1 MVALGGHKA
10 RPYTMSIEEKVAKTL
25 AELGV
30 SDAPGVESLFADV
43 HAAMEAER
51 QELASRGASS
61 EAERDQ
67 LAKALRD
74 RWLARKSGLV
84 SSIDENWLKKAA
96 KDIKPAVGKKFNEL
110 RGFAACVEIEQLT
123 EELQVQSRGPLDDGA
138 QGVLPRPD
146 NVDGQMLKAALNGQ
160 QVARAGNEFVPTDL
174 TLPGYRRPLGSIH
187 PITRVQR
194 EIEDI
199 FLGLGFSIET
209 GPEVETVY
217 YNFDALNIP
226 DSHPARD
233 DWDTLYVDAQTVLRT
248 HTSPVQIR
256 AMEKHGAPLYIIIPG
271 KCYRHDNPDSTHSP
285 MFHQIEGLA
294 IDTDITFADLKGTL
308 DFFAKKFFGE
318 KVRTRF
324 SPSFFPFTEPS
335 GEVSISCVFC
345 DAKGCRVCKESGWI
359 EVMGCGMVHPEVL
372 RHGGIDPEKH
382 SGWAFGLGIERYAMM
397 KYDINDIQLFF
408 QSDVRFLEQF

>member
-1 MVALGGHKA
+1 VTLPAAKREHRRGAPLRTPMTL
-10 RPYTMSIEEKVAKTL
+10 EEKVGRTL
-25 AELGV
+25 AELGAT
-30 SDAPGVESLFADV
+30 DAKGVEALFAEV
-43 HAAMEAER
+43 RAAMEAER
-51 QELASRGASS
+51 QDLVSRGAPS
-61 EAERDQ
+61 EAERDK

-74 RWLARKSGLV
+74 RWLARKNGLL
-84 SSIDENWLKKAA
+84 SLIDDNWLKKAPREL
-96 KDIKPAVGKKFNEL
+96 KPVVGRQFNEF
-110 RGFAACVEIEQLT
+110 RGAAAVLEIHALQSTVPVRASLQPPARVEGHLAASESPDTFA
-123 EELQVQSRGPLDDGA
+123 GA
-138 QGVLPRPD
+138 GTVS
-146 NVDGQMLKAALNGQ
+146 
-160 QVARAGNEFVPTDL
+160 DL

-194 EIEDI
+194 EIEEI
-199 FLGLGFSIET
+199 FLNLGFSIET
-209 GPEVETVY
+209 GPEVESVY

-318 KVRTRF
+318 KVRTSF
-324 SPSFFPFTEPS
+324 HPSFFPFTEPS
-335 GEVSISCVFC
+335 GEVAISCVFC
-345 DAKGCRVCKESGWI
+345 DGQGCRICKESGWI

-372 RHGGIDPEKH
+372 RHGGLDPDRY

-397 KYDINDIQLFF
+397 KYDINDIQLFY

>member
-1 MVALGGHKA
+1 MVL
-10 RPYTMSIEEKVAKTL
+10 EEKVRKTL
-25 AELGV
+25 AELGI
-30 SDAPGVESLFADV
+30 SDAQGVETLFAEV
-43 HAAMEAER
+43 RAAMEAER
-51 QELASRGASS
+51 RDLVSRGAPS
-61 EAERDQ
+61 EAERDK

-74 RWLARKSGLV
+74 RWLARKNGLL
-84 SSIDENWLKKAA
+84 SSIDENWLKKAP
-96 KDIKPAVGKKFNEL
+96 KELKPVVGRQFNEL
-110 RGFAACVEIEQLT
+110 RQAAASLEL
-123 EELQVQSRGPLDDGA
+123 EELARSIPRVVRAAASVLGTAEGRAVATVVSAGPS
-138 QGVLPRPD
+138 
-146 NVDGQMLKAALNGQ
+146 
-160 QVARAGNEFVPTDL
+160 DL
-174 TLPGYRRPLGSIH
+174 TLPGLRRPLGSIH

-194 EIEDI
+194 EIEEI
-199 FLGLGFSIET
+199 FLNLGFWIET
-209 GPEVETVY
+209 GPEVESVY

-318 KVRTRF
+318 KVRTSF
-324 SPSFFPFTEPS
+324 HPSFFPFTEPS
-335 GEVSISCVFC
+335 GEVAISCVFC
-345 DAKGCRVCKESGWI
+345 DGQGCRICKESGWI

-372 RHGGIDPEKH
+372 RCGGIDPEKY

-397 KYDINDIQLFF
+397 KYDINDIQLFY

>member
-1 MVALGGHKA
+1 MTLD
-10 RPYTMSIEEKVAKTL
+10 EKVRKTL
-25 AELGV
+25 AELSV
-30 SDAPGVESLFADV
+30 ADAQGVEALFAEAR
-43 HAAMEAER
+43 AAMEAER
-51 QELASRGASS
+51 QDLVSRGAPN
-61 EAERDQ
+61 EAERDK

-74 RWLARKSGLV
+74 RWLARKNGLV
-84 SSIDENWLKKAA
+84 SFIDEHWLKKAP
-96 KDIKPAVGKKFNEL
+96 KDLKPVVGRLFNEL
-110 RGFAACVEIEQLT
+110 RQATATVESESLRREVHLGRFVLT
-123 EELQVQSRGPLDDGA
+123 AEPGSYVISGREA
-138 QGVLPRPD
+138 QMPVTPASP
-146 NVDGQMLKAALNGQ
+146 A
-160 QVARAGNEFVPTDL
+160 DL

-194 EIEDI
+194 EIEEI
-199 FLGLGFSIET
+199 FLNLGFSIET
-209 GPEVETVY
+209 GPEVESVY

-226 DSHPARD
+226 ESHPARD

-256 AMEKHGAPLYIIIPG
+256 AMEKHGAPLHIIIPG

-318 KVRTRF
+318 KVRTSF
-324 SPSFFPFTEPS
+324 HPSFFPFTEPS
-335 GEVSISCVFC
+335 GEVAISCAFC
-345 DAKGCRVCKESGWI
+345 DGQGCRICKESGWI

-372 RHGGIDPEKH
+372 HHGGLDPDRY

-397 KYDINDIQLFF
+397 KYGINDIQLFY

>member
-1 MVALGGHKA
+1 MCPPPTIRAHTRV
-10 RPYTMSIEEKVAKTL
+10 RPYLMTIDDKVRKTL

-30 SDAPGVESLFADV
+30 TDAKGVESLFAEV
-43 HAAMEAER
+43 RAAMEKER
-51 QELASRGASS
+51 QELVSKGVAS
-61 EAERDQ
+61 EAERDK
-67 LAKALRD
+67 LCKALRD
-74 RWLARKSGLV
+74 RWLARKNGLI
-84 SSIDENWLKKAA
+84 SFLDENWLKKAA
-96 KDIKPAVGKKFNEL
+96 KEIKPVVGRQFNEL
-110 RGFAACVEIEQLT
+110 RRSAANM
-123 EELQVQSRGPLDDGA
+123 EEKTLARELPLRRDD
-138 QGVLPRPD
+138 R
-146 NVDGQMLKAALNGQ
+146 AARISWAAFQ
-160 QVARAGNEFVPTDL
+160 VPTAPTVGASVPSDL

-199 FLGLGFSIET
+199 FLGLGFAIET

-226 DSHPARD
+226 ETHPARD
-233 DWDTLYVDAQTVLRT
+233 DWDTLYVDSDTVLRT

-256 AMEKHGAPLYIIIPG
+256 SMEKYGAPLYVIIPG
-271 KCYRHDNPDSTHSP
+271 KCYRHDNPDSSHSP

-324 SPSFFPFTEPS
+324 SPTFFPFTEPS
-335 GEVSISCVFC
+335 GEVSISCVIC
-345 DAKGCRVCKESGWI
+345 DGKGCRTCKETGWL

-372 RHGGIDPEKH
+372 RYGGIDPAKY

-397 KYDINDIQLFF
+397 KYDIHDIQLFY